1 MTIVF
6 TGKNLHDVFQQQGV
20 KAILKDD
27 EGRPVL
33 VLDPRYVEQGS
44 HPVVFVGDIIE
55 NTNGKWKVI
64 RRIENKVKL

>member
-27 EGRPVL
+27 EDRPVL

-55 NTNGKWKVI
+55 NTHGKWKVI
-64 RRIENKVKL
+64 RRIDNKVKL